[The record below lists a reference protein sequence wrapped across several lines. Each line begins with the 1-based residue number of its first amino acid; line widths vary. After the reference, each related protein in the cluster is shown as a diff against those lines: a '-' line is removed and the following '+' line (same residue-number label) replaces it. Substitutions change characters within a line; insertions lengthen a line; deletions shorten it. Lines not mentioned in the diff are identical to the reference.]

1 MKKQCIITVLVCLL
15 IVGGGAGVLLWP
27 RTVPLGQCS
36 EVYKTYANNPSI
48 KASFIKDFRINDS
61 VTVNV
66 TLLEAVDSNG
76 WNMLYDYFH
85 FTLLDS
91 ASQKDIDNGMDII
104 YTKRMNKNDY
114 QQPINDSTDEAVI
127 RAVSHLRKTVS
138 IFHTKNKEEEHSVL
152 YYNFDKTVF
161 QNKESI

>member
-1 MKKQCIITVLVCLL
+1 MKKQWNITVLVYLL

-61 VTVNV
+61 VTVDV

-76 WNMLYDYFH
+76 WN
-85 FTLLDS
+85 TLVTDMNLGIQDS
-91 ASQKDIDNGMDII
+91 STRSDIANGMDLITVKQVKKGV
-104 YTKRMNKNDY
+104 YSK
-114 QQPINDSTDEAVI
+114 PIATSSGNVDIVAT
-127 RAVSHLRKTVS
+127 SHLRKEVS
-138 IFHTKNKEEEHSVL
+138 IFHPKDRKEKHAIWF
-152 YYNFDKTVF
+152 YNLEK
-161 QNKESI
+161 SINQ